1 MKLSDYRKKR
11 LNHHMERDDL
21 AFRGKRGEQFYSDMI
36 TEDVAAAEAAGVVW
50 DPEEEPLPKRLTT
63 YRYGQVPSDASRPAL
78 YPEDGVWKAG
88 GAELAGYGEAV
99 RRYNAVTEV
108 LRMVDAIGVHCVEAK
123 WVEETLRGS

>member
-21 AFRGKRGEQFYSDMI
+21 AFRGKRGEQFYSDMV
-36 TEDVAAAEAAGVVW
+36 TEDAAAAEAAGVVW
-50 DPEEEPLPKRLTT
+50 DPEEEPLPELIVSFNNQPSLRPSPNTIPHGISWPSKEVQEAT
-63 YRYGQVPSDASRPAL
+63 YR
-78 YPEDGVWKAG
+78 
-88 GAELAGYGEAV
+88 EAA

-108 LRMVDAIGVHCVEAK
+108 LKMVDAIGFHCVEAK